1 MSCGAPIRPTGVWR
15 TMPVIVSSRSAER
28 FRIGVSINPGAMA
41 LTVIPLEPSSSASA
55 LLKPAMPALA
65 AE

>member
-1 MSCGAPIRPTGVWR
+1 
-15 TMPVIVSSRSAER
+15 MPAIVSSRSAEPL
-28 FRIGVSINPGAMA
+28 RIGVSINPGAMA
-41 LTVIPLEPSSSASA
+41 FTVIPLEPSSRASA